1 MGINALSSVWIYEGG
16 GCIPEEVLWDYISG
30 KLSAQ
35 VSQAVNQHL
44 KKCPSCRVKAQEVR
58 EDFEGFAS
66 AKGIP
71 AGSVLRCWE
80 LIFGDG
86 FLLGDRLP
94 ALKQDLL
101 KMIGREGETV
111 WIASDNGISNIIVGV
126 LDDEGKVGGFALFRF
141 LLYPV
146 ISDHKISMALR
157 ERRESR
163 EYDGYMAHIIVRFNG
178 LPWEIPAKV
187 NSSEIVIEDVPLP
200 ESFPDDI
207 EGMELDIF
215 IEPPRDPI
223 I

>member
-1 MGINALSSVWIYEGG
+1 
-16 GCIPEEVLWDYISG
+16 
-30 KLSAQ
+30 
-35 VSQAVNQHL
+35 
-44 KKCPSCRVKAQEVR
+44 
-58 EDFEGFAS
+58 
-66 AKGIP
+66 
-71 AGSVLRCWE
+71 
-80 LIFGDG
+80 
-86 FLLGDRLP
+86 
-94 ALKQDLL
+94 
-101 KMIGREGETV
+101 MIGREGETV